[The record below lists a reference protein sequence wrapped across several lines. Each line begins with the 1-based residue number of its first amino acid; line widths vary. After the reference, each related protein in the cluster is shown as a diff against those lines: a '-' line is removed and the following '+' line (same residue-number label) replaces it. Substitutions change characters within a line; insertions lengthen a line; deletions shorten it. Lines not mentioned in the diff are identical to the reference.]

1 MITLNELKARLKI
14 SNNNSD
20 TILNEIILIA
30 TNRIEAYLNR
40 KIISQDCIEYISG
53 DGTNEAYLKNLKINE
68 VEYIK
73 ELNFETYEYDSLY
86 TDSEIFYTGED
97 MSSLIML
104 KFGNTFNTGRNNY
117 QIKYNCGYEIEDIP
131 KTLKEFCYEVCQFIF
146 NYTKE
151 NGSKDILLT
160 SSESLTDK
168 GGVNTVYKELNFSQI
183 DLFKKF

>member
-20 TILNEIILIA
+20 SILTEIIDIS
-30 TNRIEAYLNR
+30 TNRIESYLNR
-40 KIISQDCIEYISG
+40 KIIEQDCTEYISG
-53 DGTNEAYLKNLKINE
+53 DGTSEAYLKNVKINS

-73 ELNFETYEYDSLY
+73 GLNFETYEYDSLY
-86 TDSEIFYTGED
+86 TNADIFYTGED
-97 MSSLIML
+97 MSSIIML
-104 KFGNTFNTGRNNY
+104 KFGNTFDSGRNNY
-117 QIKYNCGYEIEDIP
+117 QIKYSCGYDIEDIP
-131 KTLKEFCYEVCQFIF
+131 KILKEFCYEISQYIF

-151 NGSKDILLT
+151 NGSKDILLV

-183 DLFKKF
+183 DMFKMF